1 MQASI
6 GLNNDQALFGDRA
19 IIIRTP
25 YLPTFAGMFENKTT
39 RGNGMAHF
47 GEIAKAFN
55 NLALDLSKRG
65 KLGKNKKNMNGLY
78 LRTLMV
84 FLAYANLPVK
94 ECNAQNAKSYMKNK
108 LNFEASS
115 ATISRNTGA
124 LRELGL
130 LTLVEDSLD
139 ARVKII
145 ELTTLGAKFAKLMR

>member
-1 MQASI
+1 MMQASI

-55 NLALDLSKRG
+55 SHALELSKRG
-65 KLGKNKKNMNGLY
+65 KIKNINGLY

-84 FLAYANLPVK
+84 FMAYANLPVK
-94 ECNAQNAKSYMKNK
+94 ECNAQNAKSYMLNK

-130 LTLVEDSLD
+130 LILVEDPLD
-139 ARVKII
+139 ARVKNI

>member
-1 MQASI
+1 MMQASI

-55 NLALDLSKRG
+55 SHALELSKRG
-65 KLGKNKKNMNGLY
+65 KIKNINGLY

-84 FLAYANLPVK
+84 FMAYANLPVK
-94 ECNAQNAKSYMKNK
+94 ECNAQNAKSYMLNK

-115 ATISRNTGA
+115 AGA

-130 LTLVEDSLD
+130 LILVEDPLD
-139 ARVKII
+139 ARVKNI